1 MDSIKLSNILLI
13 NILMCFMCLKLCY
26 LLDSVIKLYY
36 FSNVCTACA
45 DGYYVYTDGT
55 CKACITGC

>member
-1 MDSIKLSNILLI
+1 
-13 NILMCFMCLKLCY
+13 MCFMCLKLCY

-36 FSNVCTACA
+36 FSIVCTACA